1 MNFGVCQL
9 VMILRRTSIE
19 YRKKL
24 IANVNFGLLEKG
36 CATDQKSFLF
46 KSLSE
51 AIDYQVSYGGKLHK
65 VSDAEI
71 EDKIIENEDEL
82 QHTSNQIN
90 TDNYYILNIKD
101 QAQLKNGFRYVKE
114 LLLQLHILEMYK
126 SYSKMN
132 KIILRCLV

>member
-51 AIDYQVSYGGKLHK
+51 AIDYQVS
-65 VSDAEI
+65 DAEI

-90 TDNYYILNIKD
+90 TDNYYNLNIKD